1 MKRKFLFVLI
11 LSLIVAPARARRF
24 KSGPLELEVNPAK
37 APESVEKYSLLPTA
51 DKRTDADAVPLY
63 NKAVEAMVGG
73 RKQQDQIRQWLEL
86 PPEQLPQE
94 QVEAMIQKNL
104 ESLRLAA
111 RAAKC
116 KQCKWPKWKPG
127 TNPPNQSGYRNLS
140 FLVRLW
146 ARLEIARGRQDG
158 TLPAMQT
165 GFGMAKHIGEGPTTI
180 QALVGIAIGAT
191 MCREVELFIEGED
204 SPNLY
209 RALDDLPRPFIDV
222 TKATESEKANL
233 NAYNFLIRKQ
243 FEKQLKPA
251 HDRMLIIQKRFG
263 NNLNVVQCVE
273 AIRHYAATHD
283 GQLPEKLSDITD
295 LELPKDVF
303 TGKPFEYRRTDK
315 GAVVQSLMPEGGDA
329 VDMTRYEVVVKK

>member
-11 LSLIVAPARARRF
+11 LSLIVAPAQARRF

-37 APESVEKYSLLPTA
+37 APESGEKYSLLPTA
-51 DKRTDADAVPLY
+51 DKQTDADAAPLY
-63 NKAVEAMVGG
+63 KEAVEALAGG
-73 RKQQDQIRQWLEL
+73 RKQQEQIGKWLEL

-104 ESLRLAA
+104 ESLRLVA

-146 ARLEIARGRQDG
+146 ARLEIARGRQDSA
-158 TLPAMQT
+158 LPAMQT

-191 MCREVELFIEGED
+191 MCREAELFIEGED

-222 TKATESEKANL
+222 TKAIESEKANL

-273 AIRHYAATHD
+273 AIRHYAAMHD

-329 VDMTRYEVVVKK
+329 VDITRYEVVVKK